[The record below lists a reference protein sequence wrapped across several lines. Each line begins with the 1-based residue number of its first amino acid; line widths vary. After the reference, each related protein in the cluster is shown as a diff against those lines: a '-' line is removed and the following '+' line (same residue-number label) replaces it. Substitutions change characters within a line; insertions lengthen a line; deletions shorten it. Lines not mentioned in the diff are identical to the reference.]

1 MTNTVDRSRSER
13 SPSKPAKGAELDALV
28 AGAGLS
34 GLLTSALL
42 LSQGRKVH
50 LTEKLARAGG
60 RLSPEKRDGFV
71 LGAGF
76 AFGDSAWW
84 RALADRLGI
93 ASPTLPVAEGKA
105 LVHSSKGWQAP
116 EELPAW
122 EHFFCEPCT
131 EYPAGG
137 TYGMTEALL
146 TYCFSQPGFS
156 VSMECPV
163 TSIQGEGGRI
173 VGVSL
178 GPDTVVKPR
187 DVYWCADYKTL
198 LEILAGP
205 GIPEPGPERV
215 SWLKRFVKTQPQPGV
230 VLEFAHK
237 SRLGDFTETLALPF
251 QAGEK
256 EERRYVVGSIVSNRD
271 PSLAPEGMA
280 LSSWIFPLSEAEWG
294 DNHET
299 MKKIR
304 SARRLVEKAFPQL
317 EQTMKFERVLVLD
330 NTVNPLAKKKGDW
343 EAPLPNLH
351 LSTDWAMPHG
361 ATLPSVAETVL
372 GFAPANA

>member
-1 MTNTVDRSRSER
+1 MIEIKS
-13 SPSKPAKGAELDALV
+13 SKPAKGADLDALV
-28 AGAGLS
+28 AGAGLG
-34 GLLTSALL
+34 GLLVSAVL

-50 LTEKLARAGG
+50 LAEKLSHPGG
-60 RLSPEKRDGFV
+60 RLSPEKREGFT

-84 RALADRLGI
+84 RAFADKLGL
-93 ASPTLPVAEGKA
+93 ASPTLPVAEGKP
-105 LVHSSKGWQAP
+105 LVHSSKGWLNP
-116 EELPAW
+116 EGLPLW
-122 EHFFCEPCT
+122 ETFLTEPCT

-137 TYGMTEALL
+137 TYGLTDALL
-146 TYCFSQPGFS
+146 SYCASRPGFT
-156 VSMECPV
+156 VSFECPV
-163 TSIQGEGGRI
+163 TALTGADGRI
-173 VGVSL
+173 ASVSL
-178 GPDTVVKPR
+178 GPDREVKPK

-198 LEILAGP
+198 LEILGGP

-237 SRLGDFTETLALPF
+237 TRLGDFTETLALPF

-256 EERRYVVGSIVSNRD
+256 EERRYVVGAIVSNRD
-271 PSLAPEGMA
+271 PSLAPEGKS
-280 LSSWIFPLSEAEWG
+280 LSSWAFPLTEAEWG

-317 EQTMKFERVLVLD
+317 EQTLQFERVLVLD
-330 NTVNPLAKKKGDW
+330 ATVTPLAKKKGDW

-351 LSTDWAMPHG
+351 LTADWACPAG
-361 ATLPSVAETVL
+361 ATLPSLAEVIL
-372 GFAPANA
+372 GISS